1 MARGSI
7 DWLNKKQGLSTSE
20 AEYVAFSAATQE
32 ATWLRRLLSVLNVST
47 TTPTVLIEHNQGA
60 IAIARNPII
69 HARTK
74 HIDIRYHYVHETLQK
89 RIIELRYCPTSDM
102 IADILTK
109 PLNKGRFETL
119 RLWDSRWCN

>member
-1 MARGSI
+1 M
-7 DWLNKKQGLSTSE
+7 ST
-20 AEYVAFSAATQE
+20 A
-32 ATWLRRLLSVLNVST
+32 
-47 TTPTVLIEHNQGA
+47 TPTVLMEDNQGA
-60 IAIARNPII
+60 IAIAKNPII

-74 HIDIRYHYVHETLQK
+74 HIDIRYHYVREALQK

-119 RLWDSRWCN
+119 RLGMGLMEHKLPN